1 MCTALEN
8 WPALEAM
15 FWRCSDRVS
24 RSLVRVRRPA
34 RDQNSKKEE
43 RGLAHRDTSDFFF
56 TFLAWGLVIG
66 GLLPREGSPTGAQK
80 SGPNLAQSPV
90 QIGAPVRHTAAK
102 MMLSRATDAARKALT
117 QRRYAS
123 SDNLLKT
130 MLYVR
135 SPASGKG
142 FTRAAVVAATR
153 QRAHTTRKPTA
164 VAAPIAARLFA
175 CDSQKSTQPLSPH
188 VRNGPN
194 TRRTTH
200 DRSPAP
206 RTNRP

>member
-135 SPASGKG
+135 SPASGKDSHAQRSSPRPG
-142 FTRAAVVAATR
+142 DELTRRANAPRSLR
-153 QRAHTTRKPTA
+153 QALRA
-164 VAAPIAARLFA
+164 LFA
-175 CDSQKSTQPLSPH
+175 RDLQKSILLFSL
-188 VRNGPN
+188 RAKRPN

-200 DRSPAP
+200 TTALEPARANCP
-206 RTNRP
+206 

>member
-142 FTRAAVVAATR
+142 FTRAAVVAATTR
-153 QRAHTTRKPTA
+153 RAHTTRKATT
-164 VAAPIAARLFA
+164 VAAPIAARFICTRLA
-175 CDSQKSTQPLSPH
+175 KKHTTALAARAKRPT
-188 VRNGPN
+188 

-200 DRSPAP
+200 TPA
-206 RTNRP
+206 RATRQ